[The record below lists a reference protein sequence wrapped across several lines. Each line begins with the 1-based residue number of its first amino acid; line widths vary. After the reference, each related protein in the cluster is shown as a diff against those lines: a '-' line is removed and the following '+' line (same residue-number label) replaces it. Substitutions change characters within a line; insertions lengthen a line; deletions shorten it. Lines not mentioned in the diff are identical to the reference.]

1 MKIFGFFLLIKKKKI
16 GFFKFFHEELPSG
29 EEANKAEDRQYVSSL
44 LKRGAP
50 SKKGR
55 LSEAAKEYRP
65 TAFRQLAAKSKAAI
79 SHPESSPVKADIWVY
94 FRNNEIV
101 GFWKFRESVVE
112 FLIRDWR
119 TGFLRVFITTIL
131 EGFQDLDD

>member
-1 MKIFGFFLLIKKKKI
+1 
-16 GFFKFFHEELPSG
+16 
-29 EEANKAEDRQYVSSL
+29 
-44 LKRGAP
+44 
-50 SKKGR
+50 
-55 LSEAAKEYRP
+55 
-65 TAFRQLAAKSKAAI
+65 
-79 SHPESSPVKADIWVY
+79 VKADIWVY

-119 TGFLRVFITTIL
+119 TGFLWVFITAIL